1 MFSWYSLELP
11 SIRLVEAKRNRIRGN
26 DSLSGYFVENN
37 HTIHSTLRSRSISFS
52 ASVIPGTRSSE
63 YPFVGIVPRS

>member
-37 HTIHSTLRSRSISFS
+37 TLFIQRY
-52 ASVIPGTRSSE
+52 V
-63 YPFVGIVPRS
+63 VDQ